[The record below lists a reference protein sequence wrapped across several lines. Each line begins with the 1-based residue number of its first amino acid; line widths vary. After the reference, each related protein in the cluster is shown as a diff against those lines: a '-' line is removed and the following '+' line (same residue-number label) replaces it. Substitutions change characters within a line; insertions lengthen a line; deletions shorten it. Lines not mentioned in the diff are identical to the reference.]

1 MKKIAKIFALFIAV
15 LGLVGLVACGE
26 KTPPVVDE
34 PVQPYNAL
42 GSFVEGG
49 DGVYDITTNSASEL
63 TFSYDKVD
71 EALAWSHIYTE
82 ISADAALENYKK
94 LVITAK
100 GSGTMMIKIEGAD
113 GAAREVSINVQSNAT
128 TYDWNL
134 MNDAE
139 FLKGVTKIVI
149 FGAPG
154 KAESVGNI
162 TITSLTFD
170 ESVFLSTS

>member
-71 EALAWSHIYTE
+71 EALAWSHI
-82 ISADAALENYKK
+82 
-94 LVITAK
+94 
-100 GSGTMMIKIEGAD
+100 
-113 GAAREVSINVQSNAT
+113 
-128 TYDWNL
+128 
-134 MNDAE
+134 
-139 FLKGVTKIVI
+139 
-149 FGAPG
+149 
-154 KAESVGNI
+154 
-162 TITSLTFD
+162 
-170 ESVFLSTS
+170 